1 MDIPNLPTVPF
12 GKYKGQPVTKLLEDK
27 GYADWLKKQD
37 WFLKNNTSP
46 IYNIVINQTITTNNS
61 KTPEHNRLQN
71 LFLDK
76 NNQQKLL
83 YYLFNKYAQ
92 SNINKINNILQDEN
106 IIRCFGKSNIPE
118 FDNKSDKISIMF
130 EYKFNWDL
138 FISYSPIQR
147 FEITSIP
154 EIEMFDKEQYKKEYY
169 IQENEKYNNNILLLN
184 RFKEEFIKF
193 DIEYDKIKNK
203 ECIRSR
209 KDALEDNTIIQNL
222 YQNINDTNELRN
234 LYWWYCLN
242 NFTSD
247 KINEIIEKYK
257 DKYEEKFK
265 DKYEEKF
272 NDHYIKYKLE
282 YYSDIVKK
290 YNVEFNYRRINKN
303 QLKII
308 LDICSFYRNIYL
320 ELKPS
325 LSDDYPCVLR
335 KLQTQ
340 IELTKK
346 DDDYKRGSI
355 FILLIE
361 SFTSKYTSKEQ
372 LITIFKQHNI
382 RVIFTNKI
390 FKMQEIESV
399 NTDTKQVLCVNKL
412 IEENKLIT
420 DNLTETQQKLLQA
433 EEKIKQLEE
442 EILSLK
448 T

>member
-27 GYADWLKKQD
+27 SYADWLKKQD

-106 IIRCFGKSNIPE
+106 IIRCFGKSNNIPE

-138 FISYSPIQR
+138 FISYNPIQR

-209 KDALEDNTIIQNL
+209 KDALKDNTIIQNL
-222 YQNINDTNELRN
+222 YQNINDTNELRC
-234 LYWWYCLN
+234 YYYSGYCLN

-257 DKYEEKFK
+257 DKYEEKF
-265 DKYEEKF
+265 

-290 YNVEFNYRRINKN
+290 
-303 QLKII
+303 
-308 LDICSFYRNIYL
+308 IY
-320 ELKPS
+320 S
-325 LSDDYPCVLR
+325 
-335 KLQTQ
+335 
-340 IELTKK
+340 
-346 DDDYKRGSI
+346 
-355 FILLIE
+355 
-361 SFTSKYTSKEQ
+361 
-372 LITIFKQHNI
+372 
-382 RVIFTNKI
+382 
-390 FKMQEIESV
+390 
-399 NTDTKQVLCVNKL
+399 
-412 IEENKLIT
+412 
-420 DNLTETQQKLLQA
+420 
-433 EEKIKQLEE
+433 
-442 EILSLK
+442 
-448 T
+448 

>member
-27 GYADWLKKQD
+27 SYADWLKKQD

-106 IIRCFGKSNIPE
+106 IIRCFGKSNNIPE

-138 FISYSPIQR
+138 FISYKPIQR

-169 IQENEKYNNNILLLN
+169 IQKNEKYNNNILLLN

-209 KDALEDNTIIQNL
+209 KDALEDNTIIKNL
-222 YQNINDTNELRN
+222 YQNINDTNELCN
-234 LYWWYCLN
+234 LYCWYCLN

-257 DKYEEKFK
+257 DKYEE
-265 DKYEEKF
+265 EF

-290 YNVEFNYRRINKN
+290 YNVAFDYIRINKN
-303 QLKII
+303 QLEIR

-346 DDDYKRGSI
+346 DDDYERGSI